1 MTVPPARGRVPPWL
15 LRVVLLA
22 TAWALLELA
31 SFGGLLV
38 LQVARG
44 VTYDPLPP
52 GLSTNHRAILDRLLA
67 GRTDYNDYSAV
78 LGWSIKPGG
87 ASPPLYRANRRGIRG
102 DREYADAPA
111 PDTLRVSTFGDSFT
125 HGDGV
130 ANADTWQATLER
142 ALPASEVLNF
152 GVGGFGL
159 DQALLR
165 YREEGAAYRADIVLV
180 GYLTENINR
189 HVNVYRPFYSPRTFQ
204 PLTKPRFAVEGAGL
218 HLLPNPLQPLAAY
231 RALLARPDT
240 LLPLLGRHDYYY
252 RSREWA
258 SRWDLSPTVR
268 LLKVARRMLLQRV
281 DAPTV
286 AGTYNVR
293 SEAFAVTT
301 RIFDEFVRDVQARGA
316 RPLIVIFP
324 TRDDLARARGG
335 GVRAYQPLLDTL
347 RAHGHDVVD
356 LLEAFPECRTGCD
369 LQRIAPGHYTPAA
382 NRTVGEF
389 LAAALRARGWTTPAG
404 AGRRSGT

>member
-1 MTVPPARGRVPPWL
+1 MTAPAPGGGRVPAWL
-15 LRVVLLA
+15 LRLILA
-22 TAWALLELA
+22 GTAWAVLELA

-38 LQVARG
+38 LQAARG
-44 VTYDPLPP
+44 VTYDPLSP

-78 LGWSIKPGG
+78 LGWTIKPGG
-87 ASPPLYRANRRGIRG
+87 AAPPLYRANGRGLRG
-102 DREYADAPA
+102 DREYAAAPA
-111 PDTLRVSTFGDSFT
+111 ADTLRIATFGDSFT

-130 ANADTWQATLER
+130 ANAETWQVTLEA
-142 ALPASEVLNF
+142 ALPGSEVLNF

-165 YREEGAAYRADIVLV
+165 YREEGTAYRADVVLI

-189 HVNVYRPFYSPRTFQ
+189 HVNVYRPFYSPKTFQ
-204 PLTKPRFAVEGAGL
+204 PLTKPRFAIEGDGL

-231 RALLARPDT
+231 RALLARPDS
-240 LLPLLGRHDYYY
+240 LLPILGRHDYYY

-268 LLKVARRMLLQRV
+268 LLKVARRMVLQRV

-286 AGTYNVR
+286 AGAYNVR
-293 SEAFAVTT
+293 SEAFAVTA
-301 RIFDEFVRDVQARGA
+301 RLFDEFVRDVSRRGA

-324 TRDDLARARGG
+324 TRDDLKHAAAG
-335 GVRAYQPLLDTL
+335 RAYQPLLDTL
-347 RAHGHDVVD
+347 RARGHDVVD

-382 NRTVGEF
+382 NRTVGQY
-389 LAAALRARGWTTPAG
+389 LAAQLRARGWTTPAH
-404 AGRRSGT
+404 AGRRSDP